1 MELLADINGVKV
13 YDDFAHHPTAIA
25 TTLDGLRKQ
34 VGDEPV
40 LALIEP
46 RSNTMKQGVHSD
58 ALLPSAAAADR
69 VLWANLNDSSWLP
82 ELVERWQQ
90 ANADSSL
97 HRVEAS
103 VDDVI
108 ARVMADLPSPCHIVI
123 MSNGGFGGIHQR
135 LIAELERING

>member
-1 MELLADINGVKV
+1 
-13 YDDFAHHPTAIA
+13 
-25 TTLDGLRKQ
+25 

-46 RSNTMKQGVHSD
+46 RSNTMKQGVHRD
-58 ALLPSAAAADR
+58 TLLPSAAAADR
-69 VLWANLNDSSWLP
+69 VFWANLNDSSWLS

-90 ANADSSL
+90 ANVDSGL

-108 ARVMADLPSPCHIVI
+108 AQVMADVTSPCHIVI
-123 MSNGGFGGIHQR
+123 MSNGAFGGIHQR
-135 LIAELERING
+135 LIAKIERING

>member
-34 VGDEPV
+34 VGNEPV

-58 ALLPSAAAADR
+58 TLLPSAAAADR

-82 ELVERWQQ
+82 KLVERWQR

-103 VDDVI
+103 VDDLI
-108 ARVMADLPSPCHIVI
+108 ARVTADLPSPCHIVI

-135 LIAELERING
+135 LIAEIERING